1 MKDDFY
7 KNIKHKRAQSDTEQS
22 KSKHKNKD
30 KKDQAKADEK
40 SREEASLKRSAKYKD
55 RTNEPS
61 NPFTD
66 KVKVYFNRE
75 NFEKGKA
82 FFAGKLSTYNE
93 RFSNELK
100 VTKEKWEEFRNRPKN
115 QKAAGRDG
123 GDEDSEAVRNKGLI
137 PMIAGGVIII
147 PVTLILGFVIINNF
161 WPSNDGMEL
170 ATDEQQETGEVPE
183 AEDEELSEELE
194 EQRFEME
201 RRMAESR
208 DSEEG
213 TASENEEEEA
223 SESGEEAAVEGDLAS
238 ENVEA
243 VYSEDEISILDD
255 IAGDAIEEKESGEDT
270 GDAAESGEEED
281 TEADESTEEEAE
293 DDAGTESAGATHTV
307 GPDDNLYQI
316 ALRYYGSG
324 SPENVQRIRDAN
336 GISGNGISEGQ
347 ELIIP

>member
-7 KNIKHKRAQSDTEQS
+7 KNMKHKRTQNDTEHS
-22 KSKHKNKD
+22 KVKQKNKD
-30 KKDQAKADEK
+30 KKDKAKVDERA
-40 SREEASLKRSAKYKD
+40 REEESLKRSAKYKD

-61 NPFTD
+61 NQFSD

-75 NFEKGKA
+75 NLEKGKA

-100 VTKEKWEEFRNRPKN
+100 VTKEKLDEFRNRPKK
-115 QKAAGRDG
+115 QKTEGQDG
-123 GDEDSEAVRNKGLI
+123 ADDGESTRNKGLL
-137 PMIAGGVIII
+137 PMIAAGVIIV
-147 PVTLILGFVIINNF
+147 PLTLFLGFVIINNF

-170 ATDEQQETGEVPE
+170 ATDEAETEE
-183 AEDEELSEELE
+183 AAESEDEELNEDLE

-208 DSEEG
+208 GSEEDG
-213 TASENEEEEA
+213 AESESEEDET
-223 SESGEEAAVEGDLAS
+223 SESGEAAVEEGDLAS

-243 VYSEDEISILDD
+243 IYSGEELSILED
-255 IAGDAIEEKESGEDT
+255 IAGDAIEEKESGDDAETPSESAEEDEEEQ
-270 GDAAESGEEED
+270 GEGEEAEEAESG
-281 TEADESTEEEAE
+281 
-293 DDAGTESAGATHTV
+293 GTTHTV
-307 GPDDNLYQI
+307 TAEDNLYQI

-324 SPENVQRIRDAN
+324 APEDVQRIRDAN
-336 GISGNGISEGQ
+336 GISGNAISEGQ

>member
-7 KNIKHKRAQSDTEQS
+7 KDMKHKRTQNDTEHS
-22 KSKHKNKD
+22 KVKHKNKD
-30 KKDQAKADEK
+30 KKDKAKVDEK
-40 SREEASLKRSAKYKD
+40 SREEESLKRSAKYKD

-61 NPFTD
+61 NQLYD

-75 NFEKGKA
+75 NLEKGKA

-100 VTKEKWEEFRNRPKN
+100 VTKEKLDEFRNRPKK
-115 QKAAGRDG
+115 QKTAGQDG
-123 GDEDSEAVRNKGLI
+123 VDDGESARNKGLL
-137 PMIAGGVIII
+137 PMIAAGIII
-147 PVTLILGFVIINNF
+147 VPLTLFLGFVIINNF

-170 ATDEQQETGEVPE
+170 ATDEAETEE
-183 AEDEELSEELE
+183 AAEPEDEELNEDLE

-208 DSEEG
+208 GSEEDG
-213 TASENEEEEA
+213 AESESEEEET
-223 SESGEEAAVEGDLAS
+223 SESGEAAVEEGDLAS

-243 VYSEDEISILDD
+243 NYSGEELSILED
-255 IAGDAIEEKESGEDT
+255 IAGDAIDEKESGDE
-270 GDAAESGEEED
+270 AEVPS
-281 TEADESTEEEAE
+281 ESAEEAE
-293 DDAGTESAGATHTV
+293 EAQDEGEEAEETESAGTTHTV
-307 GPDDNLYQI
+307 TAEDNLYQI

-324 SPENVQRIRDAN
+324 APEDVQRIRDAN
-336 GISGNGISEGQ
+336 GISGNAISEGQ

>member
-7 KNIKHKRAQSDTEQS
+7 KDIKHKRAQNDTEQS
-22 KSKHKNKD
+22 KNKHKNKD
-30 KKDQAKADEK
+30 KKDKAKADEK
-40 SREEASLKRSAKYKD
+40 LREEESLKRSAKYKD

-61 NPFTD
+61 NQFTD

-75 NFEKGKA
+75 NLEKGKA

-100 VTKEKWEEFRNRPKN
+100 VTKEKWKEFRNRPKN
-115 QKAAGRDG
+115 QKTAGQDG
-123 GDEDSEAVRNKGLI
+123 GDEDSESVRNKGLI

-170 ATDEQQETGEVPE
+170 ATDEQQETEEVPE

-201 RRMAESR
+201 KRMAESR
-208 DSEEG
+208 GAEDDPTSE
-213 TASENEEEEA
+213 SEEEEA
-223 SESGEEAAVEGDLAS
+223 AESGEEAAVEDDLAS

-243 VYSEDEISILDD
+243 VYSEDELSILDD
-255 IAGDAIEEKESGEDT
+255 IAGDAIEEKENGED
-270 GDAAESGEEED
+270 AEEES
-281 TEADESTEEEAE
+281 STEEESEE
-293 DDAGTESAGATHTV
+293 DEETESAGATHTI

-336 GISGNGISEGQ
+336 SISGNGISEGQ